1 MFLLAPFFFVRKEW
15 RSLPGKGIS
24 ALYFAALGLGFM
36 FFEITM
42 IQRLVRFLGY
52 PTYSLTV
59 TLASILVFTGIGAL
73 VSNRLVG
80 RRWLMPVLLGVLV
93 VITLFYEF
101 GLDDLADVAAGP
113 EPARPVV
120 VSLIVLAPLGFCL
133 GMFMPLGLSLV
144 SQAQHPRRRVRRV
157 VVGDQRVLLGHRLGA
172 HHDPVDVVR
181 VQHRAVPR
189 ARRLRHRRTC
199 VHPDRCGS
207 EADAGH
213 RSRRARRRARSATRR
228 SDLARTAEGEPMEQ
242 RQLGPTGVRVSELC
256 LGTMTFGNEAD
267 EATSTAIVDR
277 FLEAGGNFV
286 DTANV
291 YSQGVSEEITG
302 RALGKRRDDVVL
314 ATKVRFAMGD
324 GPNDVGVSRRSIR
337 KQVEAS
343 LRRLGTEW
351 IDLYQVHCWDPH
363 TPLEETIST
372 LDDLVREGKVRYIG
386 ASNFAGWHLA
396 KALGIAALHNW
407 EPFVSL
413 QPEYSLVTRDIER
426 ELLPLCIAENL
437 AVLPWSPLGGGILTG
452 KYRKDEDFP
461 AESRGADTENPITF
475 TYRLDDRAWN
485 IVDAVGK
492 VAAEIGKTPAQV
504 ALNWVVNKPGVT
516 APIIGA
522 RNLTQLE
529 DNLGAVGWK
538 LDKPQR
544 DTLGWA
550 SAFRLGY
557 PHEFIQFADH

>member
-1 MFLLAPFFFVRKEW
+1 
-15 RSLPGKGIS
+15 
-24 ALYFAALGLGFM
+24 
-36 FFEITM
+36 
-42 IQRLVRFLGY
+42 
-52 PTYSLTV
+52 
-59 TLASILVFTGIGAL
+59 
-73 VSNRLVG
+73 
-80 RRWLMPVLLGVLV
+80 
-93 VITLFYEF
+93 
-101 GLDDLADVAAGP
+101 
-113 EPARPVV
+113 
-120 VSLIVLAPLGFCL
+120 
-133 GMFMPLGLSLV
+133 
-144 SQAQHPRRRVRRV
+144 
-157 VVGDQRVLLGHRLGA
+157 
-172 HHDPVDVVR
+172 
-181 VQHRAVPR
+181 
-189 ARRLRHRRTC
+189 
-199 VHPDRCGS
+199 
-207 EADAGH
+207 
-213 RSRRARRRARSATRR
+213 
-228 SDLARTAEGEPMEQ
+228 MEQ
-242 RQLGPTGVRVSELC
+242 RRLGPTGVRVSELC

-302 RALGKRRDDVVL
+302 RALGKRRDDVIL

-351 IDLYQVHCWDPH
+351 IDLYQVHCWDPK

-372 LDDLVREGKVRYIG
+372 LDDLVREGKVRYLG

-396 KALGIAALHNW
+396 KALGVAALHNW

-413 QPEYSLVTRDIER
+413 QPEYSLITRDIER
-426 ELLPLCIAENL
+426 ELLPLCIEENL
-437 AVLPWSPLGGGILTG
+437 AVLPWSPLGGGVLTG
-452 KYRKDEDFP
+452 KYRKDAEFP
-461 AESRGADTENPITF
+461 PETRGADTENPITF

-492 VAAEIGKTPAQV
+492 VAAEIGKTAAQV
-504 ALNWVVNKPGVT
+504 ALNWVVNKPGIT
-516 APIIGA
+516 SPIIGA

-538 LDKPQR
+538 LEKAQR